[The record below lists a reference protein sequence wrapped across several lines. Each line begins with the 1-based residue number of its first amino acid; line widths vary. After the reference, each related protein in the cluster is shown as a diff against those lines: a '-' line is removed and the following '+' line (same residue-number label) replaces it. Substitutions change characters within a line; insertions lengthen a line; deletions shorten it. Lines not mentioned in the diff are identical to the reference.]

1 MRPGGKIT
9 ADVWRGRL
17 ARETVDHCDRQGM
30 GSNLSENHV
39 PLILHQRNSAGVQ
52 AGESGRST
60 QMPRTYIPC
69 ATINYRMPTGKLHIV
84 PLGGLGEFGMN
95 CMAIRWGDDIIVI
108 DGGLMFPEAELLGVD
123 IVVPDIS
130 YLIENRLRVK
140 GIILTHGHED
150 HIGGLPWILSE
161 LNVPVWGTEFTLAYV
176 EDKLEEHG
184 LLDDADLREIRA
196 GESFQIGP
204 FTISPIQ
211 VTHSLVDCVALAVH
225 TPLGVIIHTGDF
237 KVDPTPTDNRL
248 FDLHAFAEYGKTGV
262 LALFQDSTNVER
274 KGYTPSERAVRRKF
288 DEVFAHTKR
297 RLFISCFS
305 SSIHRIKLAVE
316 MAWQHGRKVAFA
328 GRSMNNSAEIAEDL
342 GYIEIPEGLL
352 IHPGEMKN
360 FPPEKVC
367 VLISGTQG
375 EPMSALSRAAVDN
388 HKHAKIEKGDTVMLS
403 SRIIPGNEKAI
414 YRMIDHLFRRE
425 AHVIYDDGSSP
436 PVHVSGHASQEEL
449 KLIINLVKPKYFIP
463 IHGEYRQLKLHA
475 EMAAA
480 MKGSVGNVIL
490 IESGDVL
497 EFDELSARKA
507 GRVNVGRVC
516 IDSGS
521 RTDVVED
528 LIVKDRRHLSEDG
541 IVLPIIAINKLTGK
555 VETTPEIVTRGF
567 SPGEDGF
574 VGGARQI
581 VMQTLDS
588 SSAEEKAD
596 YGVIKEKIRADLK
609 RYVSKQTQKRPL
621 IMPVILEI

>member
-1 MRPGGKIT
+1 M
-9 ADVWRGRL
+9 A
-17 ARETVDHCDRQGM
+17 
-30 GSNLSENHV
+30 S
-39 PLILHQRNSAGVQ
+39 
-52 AGESGRST
+52 
-60 QMPRTYIPC
+60 
-69 ATINYRMPTGKLHIV
+69 GKLHVV

-95 CMAIRWGDDIIVI
+95 CMALRWGDDIIVI
-108 DGGLMFPEAELLGVD
+108 DAGLMFPEAELLGVD

-130 YLIENRLRVK
+130 YLIENRQRVRA
-140 GIILTHGHED
+140 IVLTHGHED
-150 HIGGLPWILSE
+150 HIGALPWILSE

-184 LLDDADLREIRA
+184 LLDNAELREIKP
-196 GESFQIGP
+196 GERFRIGP
-204 FTISPIQ
+204 FAIHPIQ
-211 VTHSLVDCVALAVH
+211 VTHSLVDCVSLALH
-225 TPLGVIIHTGDF
+225 TPLGVVMHTGDF
-237 KVDPTPTDNRL
+237 KVDPTPTDNKL
-248 FDLHAFAEYGKTGV
+248 FDLHSFAEYGKEGV

-288 DEVFAHTKR
+288 DEVFARTQR

-305 SSIHRIKLAVE
+305 SSIHRIKLAIE
-316 MAWQHGRKVAFA
+316 LAWQHGRKVAFI
-328 GRSMNNSAEIAEDL
+328 GRSMNSSAEIAEDL
-342 GYIEIPEGLL
+342 GYIEIPDGVL

-360 FPPEKVC
+360 FAPEKVC

-375 EPMSALSRAAVDN
+375 EPMSALSRAAVDT

-425 AHVIYDDGSSP
+425 AHVIYEDGSSP

-449 KLIINLVKPKYFIP
+449 KLIINLVKPRYFIP

-475 EMAAA
+475 ELAAA
-480 MKGSVGNVIL
+480 MHGSVGKVVL
-490 IESGDVL
+490 LESGDVL
-497 EFDELSARKA
+497 EFDELGARKT

-528 LIVKDRRHLSEDG
+528 LIIKDRRHLSEDG
-541 IVLPIIAINKLTGK
+541 IVLPIIAINKLTGR
-555 VETTPEIVTRGF
+555 VESTSPEIVTRGF
-567 SPGEDGF
+567 APGEDGF
-574 VGGARQI
+574 MAGARQI
-581 VMQTLDS
+581 VLQTLEL

-596 YGVIKEKIRADLK
+596 YGVIKEKIRSDLK
-609 RYVSKQTQKRPL
+609 RYISKQTQKRPL

>member
-1 MRPGGKIT
+1 
-9 ADVWRGRL
+9 
-17 ARETVDHCDRQGM
+17 
-30 GSNLSENHV
+30 
-39 PLILHQRNSAGVQ
+39 
-52 AGESGRST
+52 
-60 QMPRTYIPC
+60 MPS
-69 ATINYRMPTGKLHIV
+69 GKLQLV

-95 CMAIRWGDDIIVI
+95 CLAVRWGDDIVVI
-108 DGGLMFPEAELLGVD
+108 DAGLMFPEAELLGVD

-130 YLIENRLRVK
+130 YLIENRQRVRA
-140 GIILTHGHED
+140 IVLTHGHED
-150 HIGGLPWILSE
+150 HIGALPWILSE

-176 EDKLEEHG
+176 EDKLDEHG
-184 LLDDADLREIRA
+184 LLDNADLREIRA
-196 GESFQIGP
+196 GERFKVGA
-204 FTISPIQ
+204 FTIHPIQ

-225 TPLGVIIHTGDF
+225 TPLGVVIHTGDF
-237 KVDPTPTDNRL
+237 KVDPTPTDNKL
-248 FDLHAFAEYGKTGV
+248 FDLHGFAEYGKEGV
-262 LALFQDSTNVER
+262 LALLQDSTNVER

-288 DEVFAHTKR
+288 EEVFARTER

-316 MAWQHGRKVAFA
+316 LAYEHGRKIAFI
-328 GRSMNNSAEIAEDL
+328 GRSMNSSAEIAEDL
-342 GYIEIPEGLL
+342 GYVEIPEGLL

-360 FPPEKVC
+360 FAPQKVC

-388 HKHAKIEKGDTVMLS
+388 HKHAKIEKGDTVVLS

-425 AHVIYDDGSSP
+425 AHVIYEDGTSP

-449 KLIINLVKPKYFIP
+449 KLIINLVKPRYFIP
-463 IHGEYRQLKLHA
+463 VHGEYRQLKLQA
-475 EMAAA
+475 EMAGA
-480 MKGSVGNVIL
+480 MHGSVGKVIL

-497 EFDELSARKA
+497 EFDELGARKT
-507 GRVNVGRVC
+507 GRVGVGRVC

-528 LIVKDRRHLSEDG
+528 LIIKDRRHISEDG
-541 IVLPIIAINKLTGK
+541 IVLPIIAINKLTGE
-555 VETTPEIVTRGF
+555 VETSPEIVTRGF
-567 SPGEDGF
+567 NPGEDGLMD
-574 VGGARQI
+574 GAKQI
-581 VMQTLDS
+581 VMQTLDVS
-588 SSAEEKAD
+588 SDEEKAD

-609 RYVSKQTQKRPL
+609 RYISKQTQKRPL

>member
-1 MRPGGKIT
+1 
-9 ADVWRGRL
+9 
-17 ARETVDHCDRQGM
+17 
-30 GSNLSENHV
+30 
-39 PLILHQRNSAGVQ
+39 
-52 AGESGRST
+52 
-60 QMPRTYIPC
+60 
-69 ATINYRMPTGKLHIV
+69 MPTGKLHIV

-95 CMAIRWGDDIIVI
+95 CMAVRWGDDIIVV
-108 DGGLMFPEAELLGVD
+108 DAGLMFPEAELLGVD

-130 YLIENRLRVK
+130 YLIENRQRVRA
-140 GIILTHGHED
+140 IVLTHGHED
-150 HIGGLPWILSE
+150 HIGALPWILSE
-161 LNVPVWGTEFTLAYV
+161 LNVPVWGTEFTLALL

-184 LLDDADLREIRA
+184 LLDDADLREIHA
-196 GESFQIGP
+196 GERFKAGP
-204 FTISPIQ
+204 FTIHPIH
-211 VTHSLVDCVALAVH
+211 VTHSLVDCVALAIH
-225 TPLGVIIHTGDF
+225 TPLGVLIHTGDF
-237 KVDPTPTDNRL
+237 KVDPTPTDNKM
-248 FDLHAFAEYGKTGV
+248 FDLHAFAEYGKEGV

-288 DEVFAHTKR
+288 DEVFARTER

-316 MAWQHGRKVAFA
+316 LAWEHGRKVAFI
-328 GRSMNNSAEIAEDL
+328 GRSMTNTSEIAEDL

-360 FPPEKVC
+360 YPPEKVC
-367 VLISGTQG
+367 VMISGTQG

-388 HKHAKIEKGDTVMLS
+388 HKHAKIEKGDTVVLS

-414 YRMIDHLFRRE
+414 YRMVDHLFRRQ
-425 AHVIYDDGSSP
+425 AHVIYEDGSSP
-436 PVHVSGHASQEEL
+436 PIHVSGHGSQEEL

-463 IHGEYRQLKLHA
+463 VHGEYRQLKLHA
-475 EMAAA
+475 EMAGA
-480 MKGSVGNVIL
+480 MHSSVGSVIL
-490 IESGDVL
+490 IESGDIL
-497 EFDELSARKA
+497 EFDELGARKA

-528 LIVKDRRHLSEDG
+528 LIIKDRRHLSEDG
-541 IVLPIIAINKLTGK
+541 IVLPIIAINKLSGR
-555 VETTPEIVTRGF
+555 VESSPEIVTRGF
-567 SPGEDGF
+567 APGEDGF
-574 VGGARQI
+574 VDGARQL
-581 VMQTLDS
+581 VMQTLES

-609 RYVSKQTQKRPL
+609 RYISKQTQKRPL

>member
-1 MRPGGKIT
+1 
-9 ADVWRGRL
+9 
-17 ARETVDHCDRQGM
+17 
-30 GSNLSENHV
+30 
-39 PLILHQRNSAGVQ
+39 
-52 AGESGRST
+52 
-60 QMPRTYIPC
+60 
-69 ATINYRMPTGKLHIV
+69 MPTGKLQIV

-95 CMAIRWGDDIIVI
+95 CMAVRWGEDIIVI
-108 DGGLMFPEAELLGVD
+108 DAGLMFPESELLGVD

-130 YLIENRLRVK
+130 YLLENRQRIRA
-140 GIILTHGHED
+140 IILTHGHED
-150 HIGGLPWILSE
+150 HIGALPWILSE

-176 EDKLEEHG
+176 EDKLEEHE
-184 LLDDADLREIRA
+184 LLDAADLREIRA
-196 GESFQIGP
+196 GERFRVGP
-204 FTISPIQ
+204 FTVHPIQ
-211 VTHSLVDCVALAVH
+211 VTHSLVDCVALAIH

-248 FDLHAFAEYGKTGV
+248 FDLHAFAEYGKEGV

-288 DEVFAHTKR
+288 EEVFRHTQR

-305 SSIHRIKLAVE
+305 SSIHRIKLALE
-316 MAWQHGRKVAFA
+316 LAHENARKVAFI
-328 GRSMNNSAEIAEDL
+328 GRSMTSSAEIAEDL
-342 GYIEIPEGLL
+342 GYIEIPDGLL
-352 IHPGEMKN
+352 IHPGEIKN
-360 FPPEKVC
+360 YAPEKTC

-388 HKHAKIEKGDTVMLS
+388 HKHAKIEKGDTVVLS
-403 SRIIPGNEKAI
+403 SRIIPGNEKTI

-425 AHVIYDDGSSP
+425 AYVVYEDGSSP

-475 EMAAA
+475 EMATSMRGA
-480 MKGSVGNVIL
+480 VGNVML
-490 IESGDVL
+490 IESGDIL
-497 EFDELSARKA
+497 EFDELGARKA

-528 LIVKDRRHLSEDG
+528 LVIKDRRHLSEDG
-541 IVLPIIAINKLTGK
+541 IVLPIIAINKLTGR
-555 VETTPEIVTRGF
+555 VETSPEIVTRGF
-567 SPGEDGF
+567 AGGENGF
-574 VGGARQI
+574 MDGARHT
-581 VMQTLDS
+581 VMQTLELS
-588 SSAEEKAD
+588 SDEEKAD

-609 RYVSKQTQKRPL
+609 RFISKQTQRRPL

>member
-1 MRPGGKIT
+1 
-9 ADVWRGRL
+9 
-17 ARETVDHCDRQGM
+17 
-30 GSNLSENHV
+30 
-39 PLILHQRNSAGVQ
+39 
-52 AGESGRST
+52 
-60 QMPRTYIPC
+60 
-69 ATINYRMPTGKLHIV
+69 MPTGKLQIV

-95 CMAIRWGDDIIVI
+95 CMALRFGDDIIVI
-108 DGGLMFPEAELLGVD
+108 DAGLMFPEAELLGVD

-130 YLIENRLRVK
+130 YLTENRHRVR

-150 HIGGLPWILSE
+150 HIGALPWILSE

-184 LLDDADLREIRA
+184 LLDNATLHEIEPGKRFKV
-196 GESFQIGP
+196 GI
-204 FTISPIQ
+204 FTIHPIQ
-211 VTHSLVDCVALAVH
+211 VTHSLVNCVALAVH
-225 TPLGVIIHTGDF
+225 TPLGVVIHTGDF

-248 FDLHAFAEYGKTGV
+248 FDLHSFAEYGKEGV
-262 LALFQDSTNVER
+262 LALLQDSTNVER

-288 DEVFAHTKR
+288 DEVFARTER

-316 MAWQHGRKVAFA
+316 LAWEHGRKVAFL
-328 GRSMNNSAEIAEDL
+328 GRSMNSSAEIAEDL

-360 FPPEKVC
+360 FAPEKVC

-375 EPMSALSRAAVDN
+375 EPMSALSRAAVNN

-403 SRIIPGNEKAI
+403 SRIIPGNEKSI
-414 YRMIDHLFRRE
+414 YRMVDHLFRRE

-449 KLIINLVKPKYFIP
+449 RLIINLVKPKYFIP
-463 IHGEYRQLKLHA
+463 VHGEYRQLKLHA
-475 EMAAA
+475 ELAGA
-480 MKGSVGNVIL
+480 MHGSVGNVVL

-497 EFDELSARKA
+497 EIDELGARKA

-528 LIVKDRRHLSEDG
+528 LVIKDRRHLSEDG
-541 IVLPIIAINKLTGK
+541 IVLPIIAINKLTGR

-574 VGGARQI
+574 IVEARQI
-581 VMQTLDS
+581 VTQTLQMS
-588 SSAEEKAD
+588 SDEEKTD
-596 YGVIKEKIRADLK
+596 YGVIKEKIRTDLK
-609 RYVSKQTQKRPL
+609 RYISKQTQKRPL
-621 IMPVILEI
+621 IMPVILDI